1 MDQSRYEWAGKRQ
14 IFHLIAVEVIVMVL
28 MGLLVSYGPDA
39 TGTPP
44 TVNENQRAQGET
56 RKPNDVYPMYQDVH
70 VMIWIGF
77 GFLMT
82 FPKRYGQSALGLT
95 FLVGAILIQVA
106 MICEGVINVT
116 KSGKAPLSLMSLLN
130 ADVAV
135 AAPLISMG
143 AVLGKTTYMQ
153 LIFMGIIELAVFS
166 FNKYIGEEYFMAAD
180 AGGSMFVHVFG
191 AYFGLAVS
199 FAFGMKSRPK
209 EHHLEGSSYQSDIFA
224 MIGTIFLWLFWPSF
238 NAAALQGN
246 DQQRAIINTLLA
258 IAASCVVSFAVSAL
272 VSEESKFNM
281 VHVQNST
288 LAGGVAIG
296 TASNMMCEPI
306 GALAVGSIAGG
317 ISVLG
322 YKYLTPMIQQRLR
335 VHDTCGVHNL
345 HGMPGVLAGVFGAL
359 MAGLATETGYK
370 ESLYQVFPARAP
382 SAGEE
387 SAELRVYSGIHAGH
401 DRTAGQQAAYQLLA
415 LIITLANA
423 LVSGVITG
431 MILRTDICGS
441 VPEASKFD
449 DALHFELED
458 DAEQDLPMKIPEG
471 NSTRIVEQISMSHI

>member
-1 MDQSRYEWAGKRQ
+1 MAQSRYEWVEKRQ
-14 IFHLIAVEVIVMVL
+14 IFQLIAVEVIVMVL
-28 MGLLVSYGPDA
+28 MGLFLSYGPDA
-39 TGTPP
+39 SGISPP
-44 TVNENQRAQGET
+44 PKQSPLVQGKT
-56 RKPNDVYPMYQDVH
+56 SRSYVYPMYQDVH

-106 MICEGVINVT
+106 IICEGVINIT

-143 AVLGKTTYMQ
+143 ALLGKTTYMQ
-153 LIFMGIIELAVFS
+153 LIFMGIIELVVFTL
-166 FNKYIGEEYFMAAD
+166 NKYLGEEYLMAAD

-199 FAFGMKSRPK
+199 FAFGIKRRPK
-209 EHHLEGSSYQSDIFA
+209 EHHLEGSSYHSDIFA
-224 MIGTIFLWLFWPSF
+224 MI
-238 NAAALQGN
+238 
-246 DQQRAIINTLLA
+246 D
-258 IAASCVVSFAVSAL
+258 
-272 VSEESKFNM
+272 
-281 VHVQNST
+281 
-288 LAGGVAIG
+288 
-296 TASNMMCEPI
+296 MMCEPI
-306 GALAVGSIAGG
+306 GALLIGSSAGA

-322 YKYLTPMIQQRLR
+322 YKYLTPMIQNRLR
-335 VHDTCGVHNL
+335 IHDTCGVHNL

-359 MAGLATETGYK
+359 MAGMATEVSYK

-382 SAGEE
+382 STGDE

-401 DRTAGQQAAYQLLA
+401 DRTAGQQAGYQLLA
-415 LIITLANA
+415 LGITLGNA
-423 LVSGVITG
+423 IVSGVITG
-431 MILRTDICGS
+431 MILRTDICGT

-458 DAEQDLPMKIPEG
+458 DVEQDLPMKIPEG
-471 NSTRIVEQISMSHI
+471 NSSRIVEQISMSHI